1 MGFQLELDVNV
12 ENDIMRFI
20 GIDFTVDAED
30 FLLKTKT
37 EYGPDYTIS
46 TFDGYQSFIGDIKIG
61 KNILQVKSDDKV
73 TVHSGLQV
81 NLLETVIIKTG
92 RIKSTDNTSRKTDG
106 FEIRTKGLLK
116 FLNFIT
122 KNATIEF
129 ISSHFDLRY
138 YNSNYSL
145 VEGLDT
151 NIKGFAIYFQ
161 NLNLLF

>member
-92 RIKSTDNTSRKTDG
+92 RIKTPAEKPTALRS
-106 FEIRTKGLLK
+106 EQKGY
-116 FLNFIT
+116 LNFLT
-122 KNATIEF
+122 
-129 ISSHFDLRY
+129 L
-138 YNSNYSL
+138 
-145 VEGLDT
+145 
-151 NIKGFAIYFQ
+151 
-161 NLNLLF
+161 